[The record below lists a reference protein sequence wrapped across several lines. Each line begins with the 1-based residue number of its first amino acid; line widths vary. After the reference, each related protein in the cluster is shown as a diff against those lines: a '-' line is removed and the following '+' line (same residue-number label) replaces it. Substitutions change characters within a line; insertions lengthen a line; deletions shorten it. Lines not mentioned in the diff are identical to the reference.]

1 MTITSLIRPAA
12 VLLVT
17 GLLLVPGLLAAIPPV
32 VGDATISS
40 AAPTTNFGS
49 TGTLNIAPGNAGLIQ
64 FDLTAYSPG
73 TVVNVAYLQV
83 YANQVTAGGT
93 LNFTLVTSPWNENTV
108 TFASQPTTA
117 GGPFASAPVS
127 TANTFVLVNVTS
139 QVQNWI
145 SNPAT
150 NFGLEITGIGSTSV
164 LLDTKENTATS
175 HPGQLFI
182 TIVGT
187 PGPAGST
194 GATGPTGTTGPTG
207 AAGSTGTTGS
217 TGPAG
222 STGPTGPT
230 GLTGSTGPAG
240 PTGPTGANGTT
251 GATGATGPT
260 GITGATG
267 SPGTAGA
274 AGPTGASG
282 PAGSTGPTGVT
293 GMTGPTGSTGATG
306 PSGSTGA
313 TGATGLTGPTG
324 ATGPNGPTGATGSIG
339 VPGTAGS
346 TGPAGPAGPTGSQG
360 ANGPTGNVFSTQTT
374 PLRAPSN
381 ATIPDSDTHMYYLV
395 DNSGGTQNG
404 TTHSSAGNPQAIT
417 LPHATT
423 AGRVVILVAMCRTV
437 SSTNACNVATDS
449 NSQPISGAQILANA
463 QSGDTIILNSG
474 SETPSST
481 QAAAQEF
488 TLTLFTDGNHHWYV
502 FDTGR

>member
-1 MTITSLIRPAA
+1 MTTKSLIRPAA

-40 AAPTTNFGS
+40 ASPATNFGN

-64 FDLTAYSPG
+64 FDLSAYSPG

-83 YANQVTAGGT
+83 YANQVTTGGT
-93 LNFTLVTSPWNENTV
+93 LNFTLVSSPWNENTV
-108 TFASQPTTA
+108 TFASQPTTVGA
-117 GGPFASAPVS
+117 PFATASVS

-150 NFGLEITGIGSTSV
+150 NFGLEITGTGSTSL

-207 AAGSTGTTGS
+207 ANGSTGATGA

-230 GLTGSTGPAG
+230 GITGSTGA
-240 PTGPTGANGTT
+240 
-251 GATGATGPT
+251 
-260 GITGATG
+260 
-267 SPGTAGA
+267 AGA
-274 AGPTGASG
+274 
-282 PAGSTGPTGVT
+282 
-293 GMTGPTGSTGATG
+293 TGSTGATG
-306 PSGSTGA
+306 PTGATGSTGPTGITGSAGPTGA

-324 ATGPNGPTGATGSIG
+324 PTGSTGANGAAGGTGPTGPTGATGSSG
-339 VPGTAGS
+339 PTGATGGTGPTGFTGATGPNGATGS
-346 TGPAGPAGPTGSQG
+346 TGLMGAPGGPGPTGPTGPTGATGAQG
-360 ANGPTGNVFSTQTT
+360 ANGPTGNVFDTQTT
-374 PLRAPSN
+374 PLRDPSN
-381 ATIPDSDTHMYYLV
+381 ATIPDTDTHMYYLV

-404 TTHSSAGNPQAIT
+404 TTHTSTGNPQTIT

-423 AGRVVILVAMCRTV
+423 AGRVVILVATCRTI
-437 SSTNACNVATDS
+437 STSNTCNIATDS

-463 QSGDTIILNSG
+463 QSGDTIILNGG
-474 SETPSST
+474 SETPSAS